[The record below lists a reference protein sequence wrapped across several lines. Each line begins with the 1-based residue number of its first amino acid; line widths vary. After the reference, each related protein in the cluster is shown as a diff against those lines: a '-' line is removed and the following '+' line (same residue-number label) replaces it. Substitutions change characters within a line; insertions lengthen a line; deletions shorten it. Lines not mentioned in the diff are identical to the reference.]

1 MFGKILKIFIIFFR
15 YFIKN
20 IYKENICGKN
30 TLNKNMVKYI
40 LALKGRIFRA
50 FLYENFY
57 KLEMDNKKPREGEK
71 GNIMR

>member
-1 MFGKILKIFIIFFR
+1 
-15 YFIKN
+15 
-20 IYKENICGKN
+20 
-30 TLNKNMVKYI
+30 MVKYI

-71 GNIMR
+71 GNILRWFQRTPHNDDSTKGCSGGGGGKSEEMR